1 MVKFIKTVKY
11 LNLNKNNFQI
21 LYINLKESKEILE
34 KVQKV
39 SINNENIFEVL
50 MEASKICSLG
60 EISAALFEVGGQ
72 YRRNM

>member
-1 MVKFIKTVKY
+1 MLDELIKG
-11 LNLNKNNFQI
+11 
-21 LYINLKESKEILE
+21 NLKESKEILE